1 MIFSLPSPS
10 LAASPHPVP
19 TLLPHSFSPTY
30 LHSSS
35 LLPFPSPF
43 LLNSSLPS
51 STHHCPPQLIAFS
64 SPPQLSPPL
73 PSSTQPTP
81 PLLNSAHPSPPQLS
95 PPLPSSTQPTPPLL
109 NSPFPSHP
117 PPPFPPIQ
125 SPEKRRRLSSESP
138 LSGSIRHVSGGLYLT
153 SILPEE
159 LLLHIF
165 SFLRE
170 SDLCQASLVC
180 KKFARFASD
189 RKLWRDL
196 FLRTFGVS
204 RAYVHPKRN
213 PELVKVDVT
222 TLSWKEQ
229 FSVMVSFTYSTYLR

>member
-1 MIFSLPSPS
+1 MCVGHLYLLHSQSPFSPEDTYLHAPFLFSRRLSPSCSYVAFSLFLSYVSPLLLSPS
-10 LAASPHPVP
+10 LP
-19 TLLPHSFSPTY
+19 LP
-30 LHSSS
+30 
-35 LLPFPSPF
+35 
-43 LLNSSLPS
+43 
-51 STHHCPPQLIAFS
+51 
-64 SPPQLSPPL
+64 SPPQLVIVLLNSPYPSPTHYSPSLPPPL
-73 PSSTQPTP
+73 PSSTH
-81 PLLNSAHPSPPQLS
+81 PLLPPS
-95 PPLPSSTQPTPPLL
+95 
-109 NSPFPSHP
+109 
-117 PPPFPPIQ
+117 PPFPPIQ

-165 SFLRE
+165 SFLSE

-229 FSVMVSFTYSTYLR
+229 FSVMVSFTYSTCLH

>member
-1 MIFSLPSPS
+1 MLPSSS

-19 TLLPHSFSPTY
+19 TLLSHSFSPISTPP
-30 LHSSS
+30 LS
-35 LLPFPSPF
+35 FPSPP
-43 LLNSSLPS
+43 LPS
-51 STHHCPPQLIAFS
+51 STHHCPPQLT
-64 SPPQLSPPL
+64 PPL
-73 PSSTQPTP
+73 PNSIFPFP
-81 PLLNSAHPSPPQLS
+81 P
-95 PPLPSSTQPTPPLL
+95 PTPPLL
-109 NSPFPSHP
+109 NSPSPPP

-229 FSVMVSFTYSTYLR
+229 FSVMVSFTYSTCLH